1 MSRPLSPSYRRLLS
15 DRSVA
20 GSLYLPLTL
29 RHPAP
34 WLSWKLALAVSLQGP
49 SSNTGLPVRDRQGF
63 HPILGEGLF
72 YLDPRRFSLFFWGRY
87 RSHGSLSAF
96 VWNSS
101 NLASSLLGAHTHQKL
116 WLATTPDIRRKIWHI
131 LKGWGTIIV
140 KPKYYSLINYKL
152 WAAKYIFSHT
162 KLKTVH

>member
-20 GSLYLPLTL
+20 GSLYLHLTL

-34 WLSWKLALAVSLQGP
+34 WLSWKLALAVSLQGS

-116 WLATTPDIRRKIWHI
+116 WLATTEITGLSRQWLVDRI
-131 LKGWGTIIV
+131 LSQRHLVKVIIV
-140 KPKYYSLINYKL
+140 AELTLYPWHLR
-152 WAAKYIFSHT
+152 F
-162 KLKTVH
+162 